1 MEAAAPAPA
10 AAGGS
15 SLAESSGS
23 IAEFICRLSRTS
35 LEDQE
40 QDEVMGWR
48 EGCGKFFH
56 RNHDPNL
63 DDLIFYVAGSAGS
76 TTAEAL
82 EEEETNDEMYSKA
95 LGGSDGQVFVKR
107 RSKPDT
113 AGVVDTSGIRS
124 FPDSGARWRDTFCL
138 NVLLQLRYTVT
149 VAVGRMTAD
158 RFSAAE
164 KVVAEAYP
172 SISRPESVVAK
183 GQTLY
188 TYPLLCF
195 TFDNFDEL
203 FQRIVVSKGQA
214 IVFQLQVHGGSGAH
228 LDLDRARAALAAA
241 ESDATAANGG
251 GAAPKALRTT
261 IFEGG
266 VPYDRLQQGYQL
278 RRPSIID
285 FRHFTNKKMAFLP
298 MRGPGG
304 KGRAEVGVLISD
316 YQEGAEPEPAPAEAQ
331 GEDVLKNS
339 FRWLSSVAS
348 EVMGAKKVPED
359 PSLSCFLTTLTVHW
373 HTIWI
378 DLMKRLAESK

>member
-1 MEAAAPAPA
+1 
-10 AAGGS
+10 
-15 SLAESSGS
+15 
-23 IAEFICRLSRTS
+23 
-35 LEDQE
+35 
-40 QDEVMGWR
+40 
-48 EGCGKFFH
+48 
-56 RNHDPNL
+56 L
-63 DDLIFYVAGSAGS
+63 DDLIFYVAGSAES
-76 TTAEAL
+76 TSAAAL
-82 EEEETNDEMYSKA
+82 EEEETNDEMYSKS
-95 LGGSDGQVFVKR
+95 LGGSEDLVFVKR
-107 RSKPDT
+107 RSKPTDAT
-113 AGVVDTSGIRS
+113 GIRS
-124 FPDSGARWRDTFCL
+124 FPDDGARWRDTFCL

-149 VAVGRMTAD
+149 VAVGRMTED

-172 SISRPESVVAK
+172 SISRPESVVVK

-228 LDLDRARAALAAA
+228 LDLDKARQALVGGAGDVTGAEGAAA
-241 ESDATAANGG
+241 EATAAT
-251 GAAPKALRTT
+251 AIRTT

-304 KGRAEVGVLISD
+304 KGRAEVGVVVSD
-316 YQEGAEPEPAPAEAQ
+316 HQEASAEGSSGGGGGGGAAAAP
-331 GEDVLKNS
+331 GESDALAKLSSS
-339 FRWLSSVAS
+339 FRWLSNVAS
-348 EVMGAKKVPED
+348 GALNAQKEPPD
-359 PSLSCFLTTLTVHW
+359 PALSCFLTTLTVHW
-373 HTIWI
+373 HTIWS
-378 DLMKRLAESK
+378 DLMTKLAV